1 MLPRLYICS
10 VVSETA
16 YFFIHFLSQG
26 AYMQNTENTAHEDF
40 RNEIIEVFVEGNDLA
55 EDYFNALETLLGDDL
70 DGIYNELEDLGF

>member
-1 MLPRLYICS
+1 
-10 VVSETA
+10 
-16 YFFIHFLSQG
+16 
-26 AYMQNTENTAHEDF
+26 MQNTENTAHEDF